1 MKISY
6 GKNVYGSD
14 EIKAVLN
21 QLKKTTQMG
30 SSVKKFEDRI
40 KTKFSKKFG

>member
-6 GKNVYGSD
+6 GKNVYGKE
-14 EIKAVLN
+14 EINAVVR

-30 SSVKKFEDRI
+30 DSVNSFEKQVAKKLHNF
-40 KTKFSKKFG
+40 